1 MSSISSSNSFRPA
14 QPVRILI
21 ADRNCMASQLLAE
34 RLDRDS
40 RFEAVGVAFAAGTTN
55 ILNAISA
62 RKPDV
67 AVVFADRNLSA
78 WSWMKSRCVRG
89 TGQWWT

>member
-40 RFEAVGVAFAAGTTN
+40 RFEAVGVAFAAG
-55 ILNAISA
+55 
-62 RKPDV
+62 
-67 AVVFADRNLSA
+67 NLSA